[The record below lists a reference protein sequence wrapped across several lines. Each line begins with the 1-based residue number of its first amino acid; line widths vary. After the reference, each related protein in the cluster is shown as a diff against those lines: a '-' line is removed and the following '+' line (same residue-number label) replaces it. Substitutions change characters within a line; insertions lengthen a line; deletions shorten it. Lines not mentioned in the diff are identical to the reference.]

1 VVSAWVLSGLKAQ
14 SSKLKNNTKFS
25 DKYLSGQ
32 ELPRSFPLFNAGI
45 EKSQG

>member
-1 VVSAWVLSGLKAQ
+1 MGAFRAQ